1 MRNFSSCYTGL
12 LMFSS
17 LTVWAGEMDIEGSV
31 SRPNVEVIEKL
42 VRENTIIGF
51 SWIDIP
57 LNKILLIKNGKNRC
71 AIKYLSAS
79 RGEDRKE
86 NTPFRSGAESF
97 YGVAELFELPS
108 QEVKKLNLRIL
119 PSRGIGRWIL
129 YSPSRNDFRCGRG
142 KLYWGYPSATTIW
155 SDDKGTSLA
164 ATSLEEFEEVNF
176 EDPNLRWFEYEEGR
190 KMILQPNPPSQTK

>member
-1 MRNFSSCYTGL
+1 
-12 LMFSS
+12 MFSS
-17 LTVWAGEMDIEGSV
+17 LTAWAGETDIEGAV
-31 SRPNVEVIEKL
+31 SRPDVEAIEKL
-42 VRENTIIGF
+42 VQENTIIGF
-51 SWIDIP
+51 SWIDMP
-57 LNKILLIKNGKNRC
+57 LNKILLIKNGNNRC

-79 RGEDRKE
+79 RGGDRKE

-97 YGVAELFELPS
+97 HGVAELLELPS
-108 QEVKKLNLRIL
+108 HEAKKLNLRIL

-164 ATSLEEFEEVNF
+164 ATSLEEFEQVNF

-190 KMILQPNPPSQTK
+190 KMILQPNPSSQMK